1 MGQLPIEQG
10 QEIIELKVSE
20 LSLLIKKT
28 IDDNFGFVRVR
39 GEVSGLKIASSGHA
53 YFNLKDSDAILACT
67 CWRPVMSRVNFKLQ
81 DGMEVIVSGRLSAYP
96 AQSRY
101 QLNAERIEESGS
113 GALMEL
119 LMKRKAMLEK
129 EGLFDIARKKPI
141 PAFPKRIGVITSL
154 TGAVIMDI
162 LHRVKDRCPVNVIIW
177 PVAVQGESCAFE
189 VSSAINGFNRMD
201 EDKRPEVIIV
211 ARGGGSIEDLWGFNE
226 EIVVRSAANS
236 AIPIISAIG
245 HETDFTLIDFAS
257 SLRAPTPTAAAELA
271 LPVLIDLRN
280 KLDDIFLRYKI
291 TYDNIIKS
299 QNSRLMLACALL
311 ASPLKILY
319 PKQQQV
325 DELSFRLA
333 ASLPNHLNLKLS
345 SLNSIKLP
353 INALYS
359 LISRKKME
367 IENFFQKSSF
377 LINKKLGDLESRIE
391 LNIKLLESMNIKQI
405 LKRGFAIIREEN
417 NIISSKAQID
427 PSREITIEWFD
438 GKVAASF
445 KEFKN

>member
-1 MGQLPIEQG
+1 M
-10 QEIIELKVSE
+10 
-20 LSLLIKKT
+20 LIKKT
-28 IDDNFGFVRVR
+28 IDDNFGFIRVR

-53 YFNLKDSDAILACT
+53 YFNLKDLDSILACT
-67 CWRPVMSRVNFKLQ
+67 CWRPVMSRINFKLQ
-81 DGMEVIVSGRLSAYP
+81 DGAEVIVSGRLSAYP

-101 QLNAERIEESGS
+101 QLNAEKIEEAGS

-119 LMKRKAMLEK
+119 LLKRKELLAK
-129 EGLFDIARKKPI
+129 EGLFDAERKKPI
-141 PAFPKRIGVITSL
+141 PFFPKKIGVITSP

-162 LHRVKDRCPVNVIIW
+162 LHRVRDRCPVNVILW

-201 EDKRPEVIIV
+201 KDKRPEVIIV

-226 EIVVRSAANS
+226 EIVVRAAANS
-236 AIPIISAIG
+236 EIPIISAIG

-271 LPVLIDLRN
+271 LPVLKDLKI
-280 KLDDIFLRYKI
+280 KLSDLFSRYLAI
-291 TYDNIIKS
+291 YDNIIKM

-311 ASPLKILY
+311 SSPEKILY
-319 PKQQQV
+319 PKQQQL

-333 ASLPNHLNLKLS
+333 ASLPHHLNLKLS

-353 INALYS
+353 IHALYS
-359 LISRKKME
+359 LIERKKLE
-367 IENFFQKSSF
+367 ITHFFQKSSF
-377 LINKKLGDLESRIE
+377 LINRKLLDLDGKIE
-391 LNIKLLESMNIKQI
+391 LNLKLLESMSIKQI

-417 NIISSKAQID
+417 KIITSKANADI
-427 PSREITIEWFD
+427 SKEITIEWFD
-438 GKVAASF
+438 GKADAII
-445 KEFKN
+445 KEIKN